1 MVIIGIDPG
10 VTTGI
15 AGFNTDTGRF
25 QFGYEFTNMD
35 TKNGQERLE
44 KFFDH
49 LPVDV
54 VFVCE
59 DFRLYPRKAQQL
71 SWDQLVPAQVIGM
84 VRVLVGEDPLYF
96 QSASAIKKHPMTQDV
111 TLGQLGAGEFGRH
124 AKDAARHAVLWAY
137 KNDKIH
143 NAALDALVYESMLRE
158 MTGDAV

>member
-25 QFGYEFTNMD
+25 QFGYEFTDMD

-44 KFFDH
+44 KFFNH
-49 LPVDV
+49 LPADA

-71 SWDQLVPAQVIGM
+71 SWSHLVPAQVIGM
-84 VRVLVGEDPLYF
+84 VRVLVGEAPLYF
-96 QSASAIKKHPMTQDV
+96 QPASAIKKHPMTQDV
-111 TLGQLGAGEFGRH
+111 MLGQLGAGEFGRH
-124 AKDAARHAVLWAY
+124 AKDAARHAVLWAC
-137 KNDKIH
+137 KNDV
-143 NAALDALVYESMLRE
+143 LDALVYESMLRE